1 MHIKG
6 APTMRLS
13 VNVDPRLIEE
23 ARSLTGSR
31 TKRETIELALREI
44 VLSRKL
50 RELMALEG
58 SGIVSMEPDELQ
70 AWRDADIKDR

>member
-1 MHIKG
+1 
-6 APTMRLS
+6 MRLS